1 MNKKQI
7 LTFMNE
13 KNFYP
18 SKKMGQNFLLSNEYK
33 KRIVDAANINKD
45 DFVLE
50 IGAGFGAISDCIISK
65 TKNFTII
72 EFDKRLFEF
81 LWNKFNN
88 TSIELINSDI
98 LKVDLNSLLN
108 QKSGSSKKVISNLP
122 YSISSQVIINLIKS
136 KQVDDMFLMVQT
148 EMANRI
154 ISKPNSKKYNGYT
167 VLINLLA
174 NVKKLFDVP
183 PSVFYPEPNVYST
196 VIQITPKENSIDIE
210 SMEKFLKLLFSEK
223 RKKISNNLK
232 KNYSIDKLTK
242 AYVKFNIQE
251 DVRAEQL
258 TPEQIVSLYEE
269 LK

>member
-7 LTFMNE
+7 IKFMNE

-18 SKKMGQNFLLSNEYK
+18 SKKMGQNFLLSDDYK
-33 KRIVDAANINKD
+33 KRIVEAAKINSN

-50 IGAGFGAISDCIISK
+50 IGAGFGAISDYIIKK
-65 TKNFTII
+65 TNDFTII

-81 LWNKFNN
+81 LSEKFKDQN
-88 TSIELINSDI
+88 IELINSDI
-98 LKVDLNSLLN
+98 LKVDIKSLLAKKDN
-108 QKSGSSKKVISNLP
+108 SIKKVISNLP

-136 KQVDDMFLMVQT
+136 KNVHDMFLMVQT

-174 NVKKLFDVP
+174 DVKKLFDVP
-183 PSVFYPEPNVYST
+183 PTVFYPEPNVYST
-196 VIQITPKENSIDIE
+196 VIQITPKNNSIDIE
-210 SMEKFLKLLFSEK
+210 SMEIFLKLLFSEK

-232 KNYSIDKLTK
+232 KFYSIDKLTN
-242 AYVKFNIQE
+242 AYIKCNIQE

-258 TPEQIVSLYEE
+258 SPEQILSLYKE
-269 LK
+269 LR

>member
-33 KRIVDAANINKD
+33 KRIVDAADINKD

-50 IGAGFGAISDCIISK
+50 IGAGFGAISDYIISK

-122 YSISSQVIINLIKS
+122 YSISSQVIINLIKT

>member
-7 LTFMNE
+7 IKFMNE

-18 SKKMGQNFLLSNEYK
+18 SKKMGQNFLLSDDYK
-33 KRIVDAANINKD
+33 KRIVDAADIKES

-50 IGAGFGAISDCIISK
+50 IGAGFGAISDYIISK

-81 LWNKFNN
+81 LLNKFNDS
-88 TSIELINSDI
+88 SIELINSDI
-98 LKVDLNSLLN
+98 LKVDINNLLN
-108 QKSGSSKKVISNLP
+108 QKDGTSKKVISNLP

-136 KQVDDMFLMVQT
+136 KNVDDMFLMVQT

-174 NVKKLFDVP
+174 DVKKLFDVP
-183 PSVFYPEPNVYST
+183 PTVFYPEPNVYST
-196 VIQITPKENSIDIE
+196 VIQITPKKTSIDIE
-210 SMEKFLKLLFSEK
+210 SIEKFLKLLFSEK

-242 AYVKFNIQE
+242 AYVKCNIQD

-258 TPEQIVSLYEE
+258 SPQQILSLYEE
-269 LK
+269 LM